1 MARRNATAQSIDRPD
16 CAMGCFAEPVVGRGF
31 ARPNEEHILS
41 AIDDKNCFE
50 TAQARLLT
58 V

>member
-1 MARRNATAQSIDRPD
+1 MRPD
-16 CAMGCFAEPVVGRGF
+16 R
-31 ARPNEEHILS
+31 RILHQNEEHILS
-41 AIDDKNCFE
+41 AIDDKMCFE